1 MAEQESSYEAAIL
14 TDSGPGIV
22 AELPLPGHSTPPRPA
37 VAPTSS
43 SPLAA
48 SPLPTAAASA
58 GRAVR
63 RLELAMDNAQA
74 SDSTQPVDEAGAA
87 FPSCPESPDSYCS
100 ERRLQAYQDQI
111 RFSAYPT
118 VPDAPRKDQYYIPES
133 ELEDK
138 SPPRQP
144 PAKIFRNG
152 VLMYHKNFKGTV
164 PISYVDTRLYEG
176 GHDDYY
182 EAYTSSDL
190 RWIRRIHY
198 LLHAHQIQRWP
209 AP

>member
-22 AELPLPGHSTPPRPA
+22 AELPSPGYSTPPRPA
-37 VAPTSS
+37 VPPTSS

-48 SPLPTAAASA
+48 SPLPAAAASA

-63 RLELAMDNAQA
+63 RLDLAMDNAQA

-111 RFSAYPT
+111 RFSAYPA
-118 VPDAPRKDQYYIPES
+118 PPEAPRKDQYDSES
-133 ELEDK
+133 DSEAV
-138 SPPRQP
+138 SPLRRP
-144 PAKIFRNG
+144 PAKVFRRG
-152 VLMYHKNFKGTV
+152 KLMYHKRFKGQLPST
-164 PISYVDTRLYEG
+164 YVDTRLYEG

-182 EAYTSSDL
+182 EAYSRSDL
-190 RWIRRIHY
+190 LWIRRIHR
-198 LLHAHQIQRWP
+198 LLDAHGIARWRIP
-209 AP
+209 

>member
-22 AELPLPGHSTPPRPA
+22 PSPGYSTPPRPA
-37 VAPTSS
+37 VPPTSS

-48 SPLPTAAASA
+48 SPLPAAAASA

-63 RLELAMDNAQA
+63 RLDLAMDNAQA
-74 SDSTQPVDEAGAA
+74 SESTQPVDEAGAA
-87 FPSCPESPDSYCS
+87 FPSCPESPDSFCS

-111 RFSAYPT
+111 TFFAYPT
-118 VPDAPRKDQYYIPES
+118 PPDAPRKDQYISES
-133 ELEDK
+133 ELEAE
-138 SPPRQP
+138 SPPRQR

-152 VLMYHKNFKGTV
+152 VLLYHKNFKGTV
-164 PISYVDTRLYEG
+164 PISYVDTGLYEG

-182 EAYTSSDL
+182 EAYNQSDL
-190 RWIRRIHY
+190 RWIRRIRY
-198 LLHAHQIQRWP
+198 LLHAHQIRRWP
-209 AP
+209 AAP

>member
-1 MAEQESSYEAAIL
+1 
-14 TDSGPGIV
+14 
-22 AELPLPGHSTPPRPA
+22 
-37 VAPTSS
+37 
-43 SPLAA
+43 
-48 SPLPTAAASA
+48 
-58 GRAVR
+58 
-63 RLELAMDNAQA
+63 MDNAQA

-87 FPSCPESPDSYCS
+87 FPSCPESPDSCCS

-118 VPDAPRKDQYYIPES
+118 PPQAPRKDQYISEA
-133 ELEDK
+133 ELEAE
-138 SPPRQP
+138 SLPRRR

-152 VLMYHKNFKGTV
+152 VLMYHKNFQGKT
-164 PISYVDTRLYEG
+164 PITYVDTGLYEG

-182 EAYTSSDL
+182 EAYTSSDV

-198 LLHAHQIQRWP
+198 LLHAHQIQRRWP

>member
-22 AELPLPGHSTPPRPA
+22 AELPSPDYSTPPRPA
-37 VAPTSS
+37 ALPTSS

-48 SPLPTAAASA
+48 SPLPAAAASA

-63 RLELAMDNAQA
+63 RLDLAMDNAQA
-74 SDSTQPVDEAGAA
+74 SDSNEPVDEAGAA

-111 RFSAYPT
+111 RFSAYPA
-118 VPDAPRKDQYYIPES
+118 PPEAPRKDQHYSES
-133 ELEDK
+133 ESEAES
-138 SPPRQP
+138 SPWRP
-144 PAKIFRNG
+144 PVKVFRAG
-152 VLMYHKNFKGTV
+152 KLHYHKKFKGAV
-164 PISYVDTRLYEG
+164 PITYVDTRLYEG

-182 EAYTSSDL
+182 EAHNPSDL
-190 RWIRRIHY
+190 RWVRRIRH
-198 LLHAHQIQRWP
+198 LLDAHKIPRIPQW
-209 AP
+209 

>member
-22 AELPLPGHSTPPRPA
+22 AELPSPGYSTPPRPA
-37 VAPTSS
+37 VPPTSS

-48 SPLPTAAASA
+48 SPLPAAAASA

-63 RLELAMDNAQA
+63 RLDLAMDNAQA
-74 SDSTQPVDEAGAA
+74 SDSNEPVDEAGAA

-111 RFSAYPT
+111 RFSAYPAP
-118 VPDAPRKDQYYIPES
+118 PDAPRKDQYDSES
-133 ELEDK
+133 DSEAV
-138 SPPRQP
+138 SPLRRP
-144 PAKIFRNG
+144 PAKVFRRG
-152 VLMYHKNFKGTV
+152 KLMYHKRFKGQLPST
-164 PISYVDTRLYEG
+164 YVDTRLYEG

-182 EAYTSSDL
+182 EAYSRSDL
-190 RWIRRIHY
+190 LWIRRIHR
-198 LLHAHQIQRWP
+198 LLDAHGISRWRIP
-209 AP
+209 